1 MAKRK
6 AKNTKLPL
14 ILMILGSVIIFA
26 VVVWQ
31 AAEVLTA
38 NESQISDASTP
49 TSDIPFPEIERIS
62 VEDAKDA
69 FDAGTATIVD
79 VRDPESFQAG
89 HIAGAINI
97 PYDELTVRLNELDP
111 NKLILTYCT

>member
-1 MAKRK
+1 VAKRK
-6 AKNTKLPL
+6 PKNTKLPL

-31 AAEVLTA
+31 VIEVLPA
-38 NESQISDASTP
+38 NENQISNGNDPSTE
-49 TSDIPFPEIERIS
+49 IPYPEIQRIS
-62 VEDAKDA
+62 VEEAKAA
-69 FDAGTATIVD
+69 FDGGTATIVD
-79 VRDPESFQAG
+79 VRDPESFQSG

-97 PYDELTVRLNELDP
+97 PYEELTARLNELDP

>member
-6 AKNTKLPL
+6 PKNTKLPL

-31 AAEVLTA
+31 VIEVLPA
-38 NESQISDASTP
+38 NENQISNGNDPSTE
-49 TSDIPFPEIERIS
+49 IPYPEIQRIS
-62 VEDAKDA
+62 VEKAKAA
-69 FDAGTATIVD
+69 FDGGTATIVD

-97 PYDELTVRLNELDP
+97 PFEELTARLNELDP